1 MTRHILLTG
10 ILLLA
15 LAACGG
21 AGNNNTAGNAQG
33 NAANVAAPAANDS
46 ATAND
51 QGHTQDGPRLL
62 LTGTGILADGTDSSA
77 VRFGASRADTMA
89 AATRTLGRERAM
101 NAIEDC
107 SGSGPAQAADYGALV
122 LFFQQDRFV
131 GWEQRAASERP
142 YIGTAGGASVG
153 NTRATIAT
161 GLGGPI
167 TVEQSTLGTE
177 FNRGEISGMLASD
190 RPDAVVERL
199 WAGMNCAMR

>member
-1 MTRHILLTG
+1 MTRFTLLTG
-10 ILLLA
+10 TLLLT

-21 AGNNNTAGNAQG
+21 GAGNNAVG
-33 NAANVAAPAANDS
+33 NAANTVAPATNDS
-46 ATAND
+46 AAANS
-51 QGHTQDGPRLL
+51 QAPATDGPRVV
-62 LTGTGILADGTDSSA
+62 LTGTGIIPGSGPEIA
-77 VRFGASRADTMA
+77 FGASRTDVMA
-89 AATRTLGRERAM
+89 AAAGPLGRERAL

-107 SGSGPAQAADYGALV
+107 SGAGPAQAADYGALV

-131 GWEQRAASERP
+131 GWEQREASARP
-142 YIGTAGGASVG
+142 HIATQSGGSVG

-177 FNRGEISGMLASD
+177 FNRGEISGMLASE
-190 RPDAVVERL
+190 RPDALVERL

>member
-1 MTRHILLTG
+1 MTRFTLLTG
-10 ILLLA
+10 TLLLT

-21 AGNNNTAGNAQG
+21 GAGNNAAGNATG
-33 NAANVAAPAANDS
+33 NATNEAASATNGTAAANSQAPAA
-46 ATAND
+46 
-51 QGHTQDGPRLL
+51 DGPRVVLA
-62 LTGTGILADGTDSSA
+62 GTGIIPAGDGSLIA
-77 VRFGASRADTMA
+77 FGASRTDVMA
-89 AATRTLGRERAM
+89 AAAGPLGRERAL

-131 GWEQRAASERP
+131 GWEQREAPARP
-142 YIGTAGGASVG
+142 LIATAGGGSVG

-177 FNRGEISGMLASD
+177 FSRGDISGMLASD

-199 WAGMNCAMR
+199 WSGMNCAMR